1 MLSLSPR
8 TLGWLPLVATLAL
21 ASCADPITE
30 TASAATAPA
39 ISTANAEAVT
49 FQARLELTGSVEPIA
64 TVHLGFDVPGRLDE
78 LLVSRGDDVRR
89 GQPLARLDDAMARA
103 QLAQAE
109 AGTRAA
115 RAQADAAASAY
126 DRLER
131 LGDALSAQQRDE
143 ARAGR
148 DGAAAQLA
156 QAEAALALA
165 KTNVRYHTLVAPI
178 DGTLTD
184 APDNVGA
191 LTGAG
196 SPLFVIEDNT
206 AMRIKADVAEV
217 DGWIAAGDAA
227 RVVAGTPGATA
238 TADGA
243 VERVIPSLTP
253 STRRLPVEIRI
264 DDPQGLRAHQF
275 VRVTVTSS
283 APQAAIQV
291 PKAALV
297 ANPDFAVWVEPAP
310 GAKPLRVPV
319 RVVEQTGDAVFVQGE
334 LTSGAR
340 VVVNPPHGYG
350 E

>member
-1 MLSLSPR
+1 MLSPR
-8 TLGWLPLVATLAL
+8 LACLPLLVAL
-21 ASCADPITE
+21 AGCSDPITE
-30 TASAATAPA
+30 TANAAVAPPITTEDA
-39 ISTANAEAVT
+39 KSVT
-49 FQARLELTGSVEPIA
+49 YQATVEVTGSVEPIA
-64 TVHLGFDVPGRLDE
+64 TVHLGFDVPGRLDA
-78 LLVSRGDDVRR
+78 LLVSRGDRVER
-89 GQPLARLDDAMARA
+89 GQALARLDDAMARA

-126 DRLER
+126 ERLEK
-131 LGDALSAQQRDE
+131 LGDGLSAQQRDE

-148 DGAAAQLA
+148 DGAAAQLS

-178 DGTLTD
+178 AGTVTD

-191 LTGAG
+191 LVGAG

-206 AMRIKADVAEV
+206 AMRVKADVAEA

-227 RVVAGTPGATA
+227 HVVAGTPGATA
-238 TADGA
+238 AADGT
-243 VERVIPSLTP
+243 VERVIASLTP
-253 STRRLPVEIRI
+253 STRRLPVEIRV
-264 DDPQGLRAHQF
+264 DAPQGLLAHQF
-275 VRVTVTSS
+275 VRVTVTSAS
-283 APQAAIQV
+283 PQDAVEI
-291 PKAALV
+291 PRTALV
-297 ANPDFAVWVEPAP
+297 ANPDFAVWVEPGP
-310 GAKPLRVPV
+310 GAKPTRVPV
-319 RVVEQTGDAVFVQGE
+319 RVVQEAGEAVLVTGE